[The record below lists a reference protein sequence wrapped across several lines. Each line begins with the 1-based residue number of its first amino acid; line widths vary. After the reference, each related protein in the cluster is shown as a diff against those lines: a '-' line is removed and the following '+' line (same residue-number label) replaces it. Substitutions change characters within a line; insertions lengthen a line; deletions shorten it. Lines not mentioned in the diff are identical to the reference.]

1 MGIYLFL
8 ILGDTK
14 IADETTSS
22 SPPLEE
28 VKFEASEAPPVEKEE
43 DEESAEEAEAEA
55 VPSVVVE
62 EIEPR
67 LKEEAEAPTVLTE
80 AIIEPLTARQDGER
94 SWKKRPLSGNLVKRG
109 FQRIISGCCLL
120 IMNVPQQI

>member
-1 MGIYLFL
+1 MGTYLFF

-28 VKFEASEAPPVEKEE
+28 VKFEASEAPPLEE
-43 DEESAEEAEAEA
+43 EEESVEEAEAEA
-55 VPSVVVE
+55 VPLVVVE
-62 EIEPR
+62 GIEPR

>member
-1 MGIYLFL
+1 MGTYLFF

-28 VKFEASEAPPVEKEE
+28 VKFEASGAPPVEKEE
-43 DEESAEEAEAEA
+43 ESTEEAEAEA

-62 EIEPR
+62 GIEPR
-67 LKEEAEAPTVLTE
+67 LKEEAEAPTVHTE

-94 SWKKRPLSGNLVKRG
+94 S
-109 FQRIISGCCLL
+109 
-120 IMNVPQQI
+120 

>member
-1 MGIYLFL
+1 MFLFS
-8 ILGDTK
+8 ISGDTK
-14 IADETTSS
+14 IADETTNS

-28 VKFEASEAPPVEKEE
+28 VKFEASEAPPLE
-43 DEESAEEAEAEA
+43 EESAEEAEAEA
-55 VPSVVVE
+55 VPSVIVE

-94 SWKKRPLSGNLVKRG
+94 SSSEKRPSMK
-109 FQRIISGCCLL
+109 I
-120 IMNVPQQI
+120 

>member
-1 MGIYLFL
+1 MGTYLFF

-28 VKFEASEAPPVEKEE
+28 VKFEASEAPPLEE
-43 DEESAEEAEAEA
+43 DEESTEEAEAEA

-62 EIEPR
+62 GIEPR
-67 LKEEAEAPTVLTE
+67 LKEEAEASTVHTE
-80 AIIEPLTARQDGER
+80 AIIEPLTARQDGET
-94 SWKKRPLSGNLVKRG
+94 S
-109 FQRIISGCCLL
+109 
-120 IMNVPQQI
+120 